1 MDTQTKKTSTSDL
14 SGNTTIV
21 IGASRGLGREIA
33 RAFADAGAP
42 VVADADATRRWRGAC
57 WTSTSRRYSS
67 LSPAPTRS
75 CLRCKHHTWET
86 FSVNRHRAH
95 GELCCSSEPAM
106 RRRSDEAMSMPVLHP
121 LVVYALPA
129 ALITMLPGP
138 DTAMVQLP
146 TAPKGVRRRR
156 SGRRGASAPDCWC
169 GAPRVVINF
178 LTRAGGAAGQ

>member
-67 LSPAPTRS
+67 LSPAPTR
-75 CLRCKHHTWET
+75 
-86 FSVNRHRAH
+86 
-95 GELCCSSEPAM
+95 
-106 RRRSDEAMSMPVLHP
+106 
-121 LVVYALPA
+121 
-129 ALITMLPGP
+129 
-138 DTAMVQLP
+138 
-146 TAPKGVRRRR
+146 
-156 SGRRGASAPDCWC
+156 
-169 GAPRVVINF
+169 
-178 LTRAGGAAGQ
+178 